1 MQVAFHKDLET
12 ETFQEGNN
20 IQRGETAPLAT
31 TNFIIINN
39 SFSVALLTGVFL
51 ARKLKINFAVR
62 NCWLL
67 EC

>member
-31 TNFIIINN
+31 TNFIIINK
-39 SFSVALLTGVFL
+39 SFSVALLTIMHKIACL
-51 ARKLKINFAVR
+51 AS
-62 NCWLL
+62 
-67 EC
+67 